1 MTVAL
6 PNVQG
11 IGWQGVPSHLVEQRA
26 TGFGKAIAQRRPPD
40 DNTVRMPGPG
50 LLVERK
56 PLEELGP
63 HFKQRVF
70 TRKVR
75 KIGNEKKHFE
85 VKVVDPR
92 NSSFGKRARTT
103 VPMQPPRPS
112 AHTCPNTPDS
122 SRKTTSH
129 P

>member
-1 MTVAL
+1 
-6 PNVQG
+6 
-11 IGWQGVPSHLVEQRA
+11 
-26 TGFGKAIAQRRPPD
+26 
-40 DNTVRMPGPG
+40 MPGPG

-75 KIGNEKKHFE
+75 KIGNEKKHFWRLACPQKFILRE
-85 VKVVDPR
+85 EGEDD
-92 NSSFGKRARTT
+92 RAQHATT
-103 VPMQPPRPS
+103 TLRSHLPE
-112 AHTCPNTPDS
+112 HT
-122 SRKTTSH
+122 RQFAKTTSH